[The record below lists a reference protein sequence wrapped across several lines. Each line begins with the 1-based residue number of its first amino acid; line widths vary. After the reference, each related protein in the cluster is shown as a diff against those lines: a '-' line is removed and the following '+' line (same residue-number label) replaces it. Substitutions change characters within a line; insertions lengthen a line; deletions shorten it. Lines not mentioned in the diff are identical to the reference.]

1 MELNPEQLAVVSEF
15 DGARCLLACPGAGKT
30 STLVALIKR
39 MLDSGIPASEIKAV
53 TFSNS
58 MAKVLADRIGVDGIA
73 STFHSLGYAICSEG
87 GRKPVEPELRYRL
100 MIKLV
105 KQWRLDY
112 HEFDNFLARMRREG
126 ITPENSL
133 NDENDYGMCRAYAM
147 YEKERAEA
155 GWIDFGAMVADAL
168 VLLENPEIRARWSP
182 RYLIADEC
190 QDTSDDQFKMLQFL
204 SEKHGN
210 ITCTGDASQAIYSFR
225 GAEPDNLL
233 NFQKYFPN
241 SKTLFLTCN
250 YRSTRRIVKFIRENT
265 PPGTPE
271 ELRER
276 MVAARN
282 EEGERIGMKMYWQL
296 DDEAEAALVLAQ
308 KDPLHSIVLART
320 NHVVGVLERICAQN
334 KIKYHLLGKTS
345 FWKQAE
351 ISKALEALKPFAT
364 SLTEMAMN
372 MALPALEAK
381 YAVDDRTE
389 RDNDALANLRILRT
403 YAKEHP
409 QTREFLAYA
418 NKMVHRRNDARGVTL
433 STVHQAKGLE
443 FNRVFIV
450 GANADGFPHKKG
462 EPLEEARIWYVAI
475 SRAADTLR
483 ISFSGTPSPYL
494 RKYLTE
500 EILGKL
506 AETAH
511 EVERLQIQGGLF

>member
-1 MELNPEQLAVVSEF
+1 
-15 DGARCLLACPGAGKT
+15 
-30 STLVALIKR
+30 
-39 MLDSGIPASEIKAV
+39 
-53 TFSNS
+53 
-58 MAKVLADRIGVDGIA
+58 
-73 STFHSLGYAICSEG
+73 
-87 GRKPVEPELRYRL
+87 
-100 MIKLV
+100 
-105 KQWRLDY
+105 
-112 HEFDNFLARMRREG
+112 
-126 ITPENSL
+126 
-133 NDENDYGMCRAYAM
+133 
-147 YEKERAEA
+147 
-155 GWIDFGAMVADAL
+155 
-168 VLLENPEIRARWSP
+168 
-182 RYLIADEC
+182 
-190 QDTSDDQFKMLQFL
+190 
-204 SEKHGN
+204 
-210 ITCTGDASQAIYSFR
+210 
-225 GAEPDNLL
+225 
-233 NFQKYFPN
+233 
-241 SKTLFLTCN
+241 
-250 YRSTRRIVKFIRENT
+250 
-265 PPGTPE
+265 
-271 ELRER
+271 
-276 MVAARN
+276 MVAARE

-351 ISKALEALKPFAT
+351 ISKALEALKPFTT
-364 SLTEMAMN
+364 SPTEMAMN

-409 QTREFLAYA
+409 QTREFLVYA

-443 FNRVFIV
+443 FSRVFIV

-475 SRAADTLR
+475 SRAANTLR

-511 EVERLQIQGGLF
+511 EVERLQIQGGLFT